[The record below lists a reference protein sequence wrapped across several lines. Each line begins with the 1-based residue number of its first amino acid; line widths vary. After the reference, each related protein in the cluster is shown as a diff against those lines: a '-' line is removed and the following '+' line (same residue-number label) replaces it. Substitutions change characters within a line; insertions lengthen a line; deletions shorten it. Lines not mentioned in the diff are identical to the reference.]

1 MNAKNTLWIGLGLL
15 ALGLVLFS
23 LLKSQVLVVFTGGLT
38 LLLLLV
44 GLMFIAMGIVQVREE
59 RDNERKEAEEAA
71 RGAQMT
77 ASE

>member
-15 ALGLVLFS
+15 LLGIVLFS

-38 LLLLLV
+38 LLLLAV
-44 GLMFIAMGIVQVREE
+44 GLMFIAMGIVQVREA